1 MGEEIEAKV
10 RIEAPVEFRRALEE
24 RLGPA
29 TGAAFEVNRL
39 FDDAAATLRRQ
50 GAALRVRAET
60 DLQTGP
66 EHGRRTARA
75 TLTYKGPVLESE
87 FKRRPEHNVIVDSAD
102 RLVAVLEAIGLVEVF
117 RYEKRRTAWHSG
129 DCEVTLDELPHIGW
143 FAEVEGPTEKSVRK
157 VLGDVG
163 LSDLPTIGKSYIAL
177 LAEHLEMAGLDPK
190 RAVFDEKE

>member
-10 RIEAPVEFRRALEE
+10 RIEAPVEFRRLLEE
-24 RLGPA
+24 RFGP
-29 TGAAFEVNRL
+29 TGSTVLEVNRL

-60 DLQTGP
+60 DAETGLA
-66 EHGRRTARA
+66 ARA

-102 RLVAVLEAIGLVEVF
+102 RIVAVLEAIGLVEVF

-157 VLGDVG
+157 VLRDVG
-163 LSDLPTIGKSYIAL
+163 LSDLPTIAKSYIGL

-190 RAVFDEKE
+190 RAVFAEKE